1 MDVTNCKDMR
11 ASDDD
16 GFDSAHLGSQLK
28 VSRLV
33 DEEEVLRGHWLAQE
47 EAEGLPALFHVELEQ
62 LSPRH
67 RRPYLR

>member
-1 MDVTNCKDMR
+1 MDVTNRKDMR

-16 GFDSAHLGSQLK
+16 GLDPAHLGNQLK

-33 DEEEVLRGHWLAQE
+33 DEGEVLRGHWLAQE
-47 EAEGLPALFHVELEQ
+47 EADGLPALFHIELEQ
-62 LSPRH
+62 LPPRH